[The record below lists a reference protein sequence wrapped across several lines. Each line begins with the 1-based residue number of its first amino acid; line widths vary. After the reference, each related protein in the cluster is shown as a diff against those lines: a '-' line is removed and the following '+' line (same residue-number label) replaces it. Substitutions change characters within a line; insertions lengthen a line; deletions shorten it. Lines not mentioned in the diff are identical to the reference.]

1 MIWTLEKYN
10 KKMGSPCLFTRQQSL
25 KLGYFYW
32 LRVKHSNPLLTE
44 LSLCYLKHTKFYL
57 EHKASFIQIS
67 SIASFNSFLI
77 ACCGDIALFRT
88 VPWLAWSPRL
98 DPNTPNTKLFS
109 PKKSCSTIKLF
120 SSSNMFFIRLF
131 LANTWEKNRG
141 SPCLFL
147 RKLLWKVDMALRSQ
161 SGWIICAAGTG
172 ARYKIKPIVFEV
184 CTQDQA
190 RFRLVFMCLISATQK
205 FKLEKNTLNTKE
217 WGKSRFDEI
226 LELRIFILDY
236 FVALVFYVPVS

>member
-1 MIWTLEKYN
+1 
-10 KKMGSPCLFTRQQSL
+10 MGSPCLFTRQQSL

-67 SIASFNSFLI
+67 SITSFNSFLV
-77 ACCGDIALFRT
+77 ACCGDIVLFRT

-120 SSSNMFFIRLF
+120 FFFKYVLYWTVLSKYLEKKSGVTVLVSSQSTDKGGHGFEIAVRMDNLRGGDWGEIQNNAHRFRSMHSRSSLFFVFFI
-131 LANTWEKNRG
+131 
-141 SPCLFL
+141 S
-147 RKLLWKVDMALRSQ
+147 
-161 SGWIICAAGTG
+161 
-172 ARYKIKPIVFEV
+172 
-184 CTQDQA
+184 
-190 RFRLVFMCLISATQK
+190 LISSTQK

-217 WGKSRFDEI
+217 WGKSRIDEI
-226 LELRIFILDY
+226 LELWIFILDY
-236 FVALVFYVPVS
+236 FVAPAFCF